1 MLYLKHPERKLRHFI
16 AMPLIFSMII
26 PIVIMDGWIEIYH
39 RVAFYMYDIP
49 YIKRRQYIKLDRHRL
64 QYLSWPQKLYCTYC
78 GYGNGAVRYWTQIAA
93 ATEKYW
99 CGVMHNNDD
108 LDFIT
113 PTHHKEFAKYADE
126 QDFKAKYL

>member
-1 MLYLKHPERKLRHFI
+1 MLYLKYPERKLRHFI
-16 AMPLIFSMII
+16 AMPLIVSMII

-64 QYLSWPQKLYCTYC
+64 QYLNWPQKLYCTYC
-78 GYGNGAVRYWTQIAA
+78 GYGNGAVRYWVQIAA

-99 CGVMHNNDD
+99 CGIKHEKTKG
-108 LDFIT
+108 F
-113 PTHHKEFAKYADE
+113 KEQEHQKNFLKYGDE
-126 QDFKAKYL
+126 KSFNKKYKN